1 MLISKTSLFSG
12 RIFFD
17 NMKKAITYVLVSNV
31 AELLPFL
38 TYVALNIPLALA
50 TVTMLCISV
59 GTDFVSS
66 FLSLHLRV
74 MKNRPYF

>member
-1 MLISKTSLFSG
+1 
-12 RIFFD
+12 
-17 NMKKAITYVLVSNV
+17 MKKAITYVLVSNV

-59 GTDFVSS
+59 GTDFVSIKKRLLANYYAPS
-66 FLSLHLRV
+66 
-74 MKNRPYF
+74 YT